1 MIFSHLNR
9 EGKARMVDVT
19 SKEETMREGRARAK
33 VIISPQT
40 FNLLKEGGLKK
51 GDVFAVAQI
60 AGIQAAKRTWELI
73 PLCHSIPLG
82 LVEINFFPHEEENS
96 IEVESFV
103 RTKGK
108 TGVEMEALVA
118 CAISALTI
126 YDMCKSVERGIR
138 IENLRLVF
146 KTGGK
151 SGTFRGE

>member
-1 MIFSHLNR
+1 MEFSHLNR

-19 SKEETMREGRARAK
+19 SKEETTREGRARAK
-33 VIISPQT
+33 VILSPQT

-51 GDVFAVAQI
+51 GDVFSVAQI

-82 LVEINFFPHEEENS
+82 LVEINFYPNEEENS
-96 IEVESFV
+96 IEVESLV
-103 RTKGK
+103 RTEAK

-138 IENLRLVF
+138 IENLRLVY